1 MKLTTAAQMKELDR
15 QAIEER
21 GIPSI
26 DLMERAAAG
35 VAEAALALL
44 PKRPGKC
51 RGAALCGAGNNGGD
65 GIAAARLLF
74 LKGLKVRAF
83 LVGDYEKLTPDAL
96 EETRRLSECGV
107 ELERF
112 DPADESQRA
121 WVLGCDVVIDA
132 LFGVGLSRP
141 IGAGTPFAAAVDW
154 MNESRAAV
162 VAADIASGVSA
173 DTGAVLGRAVR
184 ADRTVTFTLPK
195 IGQAVGEGAV
205 LSGNVE
211 VRDIGIPADLVRGLV
226 CRAQTVERD
235 FARAALPP
243 RRADGHKGTFGR
255 VLIIGGAVGYT
266 GAPYLTAAAAVR
278 TGCGLVSLGVPET
291 IWPVEAAKCVSAM
304 PFPLPDKHGRLSP
317 KAKEEILERAAGCD
331 AVALGP
337 GLGRGDGVTE
347 LVLDLLQ
354 KIQQPMVLDADGINA
369 LGGHIDVLDARRDR
383 ITVLTPHDGEFARIG
398 GDLTGSNRLGAAR
411 AFGAAHGCVLVL
423 KGHRTLTAAPAGN
436 VLVNTTGNSGL
447 AKGGSGDVL
456 TGIVAALLA
465 QGATAVRAA
474 AVGVWLHGRAGDLAL
489 WYDAGG
495 RGVVTAGG
503 HRGDP
508 IKDGGF
514 CGAQMGLR
522 TNDDPVP
529 AADGLRRHRRRGG
542 GCGGCPDALSEHGG
556 LRHGGGGLLHA
567 GRRGLGGHAP
577 VRLRA
582 GGGDHCGGPG
592 TGDHRGREGS
602 ALRWGSGTG
611 VRGPVPE
618 RREPQQPGG
627 EPHGLPAPA
636 DERPAGRV
644 AAGGERGGL
653 AGDVLLPSD
662 GGPDRRAEWED
673 PLHPLAAAG
682 GRYAPPRGDRRGW
695 GNHFDGRLYELF
707 LL

>member
-1 MKLTTAAQMKELDR
+1 MKLTTAEQMKELDR

-51 RGAALCGAGNNGGD
+51 RGAALCGAGNNCGD

-195 IGQAVGEGAV
+195 IGQAVGEGAA

-243 RRADGHKGTFGR
+243 RRADGHKGTFGK
-255 VLIIGGAVGYT
+255 VLIVGGAVGYT

-383 ITVLTPHDGEFARIG
+383 ITVLTPHDGELARIG
-398 GDLTGSNRLGAAR
+398 GDMTAPREAAAA
-411 AFGAAHGCVLVL
+411 AFAADHGVYLIR
-423 KGHRTLTAAPAGN
+423 KGHRTVAAAPDGRLA
-436 VLVNTTGNSGL
+436 VNTTGNDGM

-456 TGIVAALLA
+456 TGLLTGLLA
-465 QGATAVRAA
+465 QGMEPFDACCA
-474 AVGVWLHGRAGDLAL
+474 AVWIHGRAGD
-489 WYDAGG
+489 
-495 RGVVTAGG
+495 
-503 HRGDP
+503 
-508 IKDGGF
+508 
-514 CGAQMGLR
+514 M
-522 TNDDPVP
+522 
-529 AADGLRRHRRRGG
+529 AA
-542 GCGGCPDALSEHGG
+542 EEK
-556 LRHGGGGLLHA
+556 
-567 GRRGLGGHAP
+567 GRRGM
-577 VRLRA
+577 
-582 GGGDHCGGPG
+582 
-592 TGDHRGREGS
+592 T
-602 ALRWGSGTG
+602 
-611 VRGPVPE
+611 
-618 RREPQQPGG
+618 
-627 EPHGLPAPA
+627 PA
-636 DERPAGRV
+636 DMIEK
-644 AAGGERGGL
+644 
-653 AGDVLLPSD
+653 LP
-662 GGPDRRAEWED
+662 
-673 PLHPLAAAG
+673 
-682 GRYAPPRGDRRGW
+682 YA
-695 GNHFDGRLYELF
+695 LKEVE
-707 LL
+707 

>member
-1 MKLTTAAQMKELDR
+1 MKLTTAEQMKELDR

-51 RGAALCGAGNNGGD
+51 RGAALCGAGNNCGD

-132 LFGVGLSRP
+132 LFGVGLSRPIGAGTPFAAAVDWMNESRAAVVAADIASGVSADTGAVLGRAVRADRTVTFTLPKIGQAVGEGAVLSGNVEVRDIGIPADLVRGLVCRAQTVERDFARAALPPRRADGHKGTFGRVLIIGGAVGYTGAPYLTAAAAVRTGCGLVSLGFGVGLSRP

-474 AVGVWLHGRAGDLAL
+474 AVGVWLHGRAGDLAAERL
-489 WYDAGG
+489 TPYGMTPED
-495 RGVVTAGG
+495 VVSS
-503 HRGDP
+503 
-508 IKDGGF
+508 
-514 CGAQMGLR
+514 L
-522 TNDDPVP
+522 P
-529 AADGLRRHRRRGG
+529 AAI
-542 GCGGCPDALSEHGG
+542 
-556 LRHGGGGLLHA
+556 
-567 GRRGLGGHAP
+567 
-577 VRLRA
+577 
-582 GGGDHCGGPG
+582 
-592 TGDHRGREGS
+592 
-602 ALRWGSGTG
+602 
-611 VRGPVPE
+611 
-618 RREPQQPGG
+618 G
-627 EPHGLPAPA
+627 EIL
-636 DERPAGRV
+636 
-644 AAGGERGGL
+644 
-653 AGDVLLPSD
+653 
-662 GGPDRRAEWED
+662 
-673 PLHPLAAAG
+673 
-682 GRYAPPRGDRRGW
+682 
-695 GNHFDGRLYELF
+695 
-707 LL
+707 